1 MSGVLSELNYLPTG
15 GPSWRDCACGMD
27 IVLMERRMKTAIK
40 EEQLEDKMSEV
51 TVSGKEEAERG
62 RQR

>member
-1 MSGVLSELNYLPTG
+1 MGYVRCALRIELP
-15 GPSWRDCACGMD
+15 PSWRDYACGMD
-27 IVLMERRMKTAIK
+27 IVLMERRMKIAIK